1 MYVGSVV
8 IDCNDFATM
17 YAFWTAAL
25 GYAPRDRPEEGWA
38 VLRDPEGAQVNVSLQ
53 RVPEPRVGKNR
64 LHLDLY
70 TDDQA
75 GEVARLLG
83 LGAVRSSRTPE
94 PGEDFVTLQILRAT
108 SSTWSTRQA
117 ERSPGCAGVGTSPA

>member
-8 IDCNDFATM
+8 IDCNDFAVM

-25 GYAPRDRPEEGWA
+25 GYAPRDQREDGWA
-38 VLRDPEGAQVNVSLQ
+38 VLRDPEGDRVNVSLQ

-75 GEVARLLG
+75 GEVARLIG

-94 PGEDFVTLQILRAT
+94 PGEDFVTLQDPEGNVFDVVDT
-108 SSTWSTRQA
+108 
-117 ERSPGCAGVGTSPA
+117 AG